1 MLKEPPLP
9 AVSSDELDFGAECR
23 ESVRRLSIDSVVIC
37 QGKTIFDDYSNR
49 IVSKGKCIAFESIN
63 NIYSLETPV
72 TDSCLL
78 LLLWPCRGKKKDIET
93 GHVLGSGTFGTVR
106 ELKKLLKR
114 SSTTSSTLIS
124 SESLNSS
131 SHSGASKDESTSAQ
145 TKEDIVAPSSSLYAI
160 KQLRHDLSSSKRRN
174 GSIDLVV
181 EAQLLTSL
189 SHRNIVS
196 LEGIGENPGSKGF
209 FIIIERLER
218 TLTQEMK
225 A

>member
-1 MLKEPPLP
+1 M
-9 AVSSDELDFGAECR
+9 S
-23 ESVRRLSIDSVVIC
+23 
-37 QGKTIFDDYSNR
+37 
-49 IVSKGKCIAFESIN
+49 
-63 NIYSLETPV
+63 
-72 TDSCLL
+72 
-78 LLLWPCRGKKKDIET
+78 KKKDIET

-131 SHSGASKDESTSAQ
+131 FHSGASKDESNSAQ
-145 TKEDIVAPSSSLYAI
+145 TKEDIVPPSSSLYAV
-160 KQLRHDLSSSKRRN
+160 KQLRHDLSSSKRRY

-189 SHRNIVS
+189 CHRNIVS

-225 A
+225 AWKNKIDLIKKGCIQSFDKATTMNDMLQHQLDNRVDNAYDLSSALKYLHGKK